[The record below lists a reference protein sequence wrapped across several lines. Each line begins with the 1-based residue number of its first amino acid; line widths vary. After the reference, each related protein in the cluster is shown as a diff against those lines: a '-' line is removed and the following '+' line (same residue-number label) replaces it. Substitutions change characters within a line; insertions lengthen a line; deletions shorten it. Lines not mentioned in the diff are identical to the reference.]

1 MLHLGWFVGAGYSVH
16 AWNQPWSGR
25 VGEDWAQPDLYIDLA
40 KAMERACFD
49 YVLIEDGQFV
59 ADSYGG
65 STDYFLRNAFTVP
78 KADPMP
84 LVPLVAQATKRLGI
98 VPTMP
103 TAFYPPFLGARLGAT
118 LDHLTHG
125 RVGLNLVTAHND
137 RAAQNFGLDRHH
149 EHDLRYEMA
158 DEWIAVA
165 KRLWASWDE
174 GAVVADPETGVFTDP
189 TKVHPIEFEGR
200 FYRSRGP
207 LNMPP
212 GPQRGPVICQAG
224 GSPAGRAFAAKHAD
238 TVIAKYRTIEAAQ
251 KYRADLSARMVAC
264 GRDPSAC
271 KALFGTSVVLADTM
285 AEARER
291 KRLMDAELEATMHA
305 RLAGMSYLSMID
317 FSKFDLDAPMP
328 EIKTNAS
335 QTSAL
340 AYVADPTKT
349 LRENLLDPGSGNIDF
364 VGTPDSVAAEMG
376 EAIATIG
383 GDGFLFS
390 DTLTRKKIIE
400 VTDGLAPALKR
411 RKLIKTGYQY
421 ATFRENLMEF

>member
-1 MLHLGWFVGAGYSVH
+1 MLHFGWFVGKGYSVH
-16 AWNQPWSGR
+16 AWAQAWSGR
-25 VGEDWAQPDLYIDLA
+25 IGEDWAEPDLYIDLA

-49 YVLIEDGQFV
+49 YMLIEDGHFV

-65 STDYFLRNAFTVP
+65 SADYFLRHAYAVP

-84 LVPLVAQATKRLGI
+84 LVPLIGQATRYLGI
-98 VPTMP
+98 VPTM
-103 TAFYPPFLGARLGAT
+103 TTSFYPPFLGARLGAT
-118 LDHLTHG
+118 LDHLTQG
-125 RVGLNLVTAHND
+125 RLGLNLVTAHND
-137 RAAQNFGLDRHH
+137 RAAQNFGLERHY
-149 EHDLRYEMA
+149 EHDLRYVMA
-158 DEWIAVA
+158 DEWITLA

-174 GAVVADPETGVFTDP
+174 GAVLADRETGIFADPA
-189 TKVHPIEFEGR
+189 KVHPIDFEGR

-224 GSPAGRAFAAKHAD
+224 GSPAGRAFAAQHAD

-251 KYRADLSARMVAC
+251 KYRADLSARLVAC
-264 GRDPSAC
+264 GREPGAC
-271 KALFGTSVVLADTM
+271 KMLFGTTVVLADTM

-291 KRLMDAELEATMHA
+291 QRQMNTALQANMHA
-305 RLAGMSYLSMID
+305 RLASLSYLTMMD

-335 QTSAL
+335 VASAL

-390 DTLTRKKIIE
+390 DTLTRKKLVE

-411 RKLIKTGYQY
+411 RKLLKTGYQY
-421 ATFRENLMEF
+421 ATLRENLMEF